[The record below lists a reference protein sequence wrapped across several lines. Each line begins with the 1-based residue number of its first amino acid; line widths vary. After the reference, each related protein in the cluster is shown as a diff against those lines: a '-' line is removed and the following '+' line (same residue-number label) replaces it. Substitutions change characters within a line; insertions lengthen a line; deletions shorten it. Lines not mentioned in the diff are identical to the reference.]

1 MHSSKSY
8 NAITCNNNII
18 LGSNNKKPIRK
29 KHPSHY
35 SCRAVD
41 NNKTIKTMITAS
53 PPPSSPPNSLKE
65 QSANIIIQGIVF
77 LATET
82 LRALGIGAKGYNDQ
96 LAAEEALLLSPRSP
110 LSPGDIDGVL
120 HLLTL
125 DYQRSYFVTGVLE
138 DRIYVED
145 CYFAD
150 PTVQFRG
157 RELWKR
163 NLKLLTPFLIDPS
176 IQLRSLRKS
185 NTKVVEVGVEDG
197 AVEEALGVEADSF
210 DTNNN
215 VELLASWRL
224 MTGLKLPWRPY
235 IDIEGTTRYVLNEE
249 RNAICQHI
257 EAWNITGLEALLIIF
272 TPGRG
277 N

>member
-1 MHSSKSY
+1 
-8 NAITCNNNII
+8 
-18 LGSNNKKPIRK
+18 
-29 KHPSHY
+29 
-35 SCRAVD
+35 
-41 NNKTIKTMITAS
+41 
-53 PPPSSPPNSLKE
+53 
-65 QSANIIIQGIVF
+65 
-77 LATET
+77 
-82 LRALGIGAKGYNDQ
+82 
-96 LAAEEALLLSPRSP
+96 
-110 LSPGDIDGVL
+110 
-120 HLLTL
+120 
-125 DYQRSYFVTGVLE
+125 
-138 DRIYVED
+138 VED